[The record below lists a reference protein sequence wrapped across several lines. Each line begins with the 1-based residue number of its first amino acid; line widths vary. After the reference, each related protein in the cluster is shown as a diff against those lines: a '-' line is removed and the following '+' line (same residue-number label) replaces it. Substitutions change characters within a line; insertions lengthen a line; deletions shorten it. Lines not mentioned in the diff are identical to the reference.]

1 MKNEDTDGKRREQ
14 NGSNPD
20 LTRRGF
26 LTTAATGVG
35 ATALV
40 GVATQDV
47 TAAIPD
53 WDRVA
58 DVVVVG
64 SGAAGLPAAIRARDL
79 GASVVIV
86 EANFDVGGHAMLSG
100 GSVSL
105 GGGTSL
111 QKQYGIE
118 DSADQVYL
126 ENTRPDH
133 PMMRYCDRKLVRTF
147 ADVNV
152 AAFDFLVENGVEFV
166 GTEPNNILAEGIPT
180 PRRQSTIPWSTD
192 FQETIN
198 GSRGSGLVRALEHSA
213 RAKGVE
219 VLLQHKMTSIVRAEP
234 RSGRVLGV
242 TTTNLKDN
250 TTVHVHARKAV
261 IACTGGSSNNVFIRT
276 IYDPRLTEEYQ
287 VGGEAYSSQSGDAEQ
302 LGLAVGA
309 SLGATSNARNE
320 AFAAINKA
328 RWLGC
333 RDGYMSWN
341 PSSPVFSR
349 AGATGI
355 AVGDYQNVILV
366 NAVGRRFYDET
377 VADFRERLDEPDG
390 AHAQYEYVAAALA
403 SAVVEGPDGRE
414 RVGGPVWAVFDA
426 EAVKRERWTP
436 RPPFVDTANGYF
448 FSADTVAELASRMNS
463 NRYQKVVMAPSVL
476 QETVTRYNAFVD
488 SGADADF
495 GKPTPRYKIQTP
507 PFYAAWATPVLHD
520 CYSGIRVN
528 EQCQAIDVFGDVIRG
543 FYCAGESA
551 GGFTLHGLGRC
562 IGTGYIAGTHAAAEQ
577 ATD

>member
-40 GVATQDV
+40 GMATQDV

-152 AAFDFLVENGVEFV
+152 AAFDFLVENGVEFM

-219 VLLQHKMTSIVRAEP
+219 GAPAAQDDEHRQSRT
-234 RSGRVLGV
+234 
-242 TTTNLKDN
+242 
-250 TTVHVHARKAV
+250 AV
-261 IACTGGSSNNVFIRT
+261 
-276 IYDPRLTEEYQ
+276 
-287 VGGEAYSSQSGDAEQ
+287 
-302 LGLAVGA
+302 
-309 SLGATSNARNE
+309 
-320 AFAAINKA
+320 
-328 RWLGC
+328 
-333 RDGYMSWN
+333 
-341 PSSPVFSR
+341 R
-349 AGATGI
+349 AGAW
-355 AVGDYQNVILV
+355 
-366 NAVGRRFYDET
+366 R
-377 VADFRERLDEPDG
+377 
-390 AHAQYEYVAAALA
+390 
-403 SAVVEGPDGRE
+403 
-414 RVGGPVWAVFDA
+414 
-426 EAVKRERWTP
+426 
-436 RPPFVDTANGYF
+436 
-448 FSADTVAELASRMNS
+448 
-463 NRYQKVVMAPSVL
+463 
-476 QETVTRYNAFVD
+476 
-488 SGADADF
+488 
-495 GKPTPRYKIQTP
+495 
-507 PFYAAWATPVLHD
+507 HD
-520 CYSGIRVN
+520 
-528 EQCQAIDVFGDVIRG
+528 D
-543 FYCAGESA
+543 
-551 GGFTLHGLGRC
+551 
-562 IGTGYIAGTHAAAEQ
+562 
-577 ATD
+577 